1 MRAFCLFVLVATIER
16 VYISFGNPKSC
27 HESRLHILG
36 RRRWQGLRKE
46 WGGDMGSF
54 GPVQVGYTSVVEC
67 SLSPFVAAGLHTEYA
82 MITIRRHVQNVSW
95 FSLVHFRRGK

>member
-1 MRAFCLFVLVATIER
+1 
-16 VYISFGNPKSC
+16 
-27 HESRLHILG
+27 
-36 RRRWQGLRKE
+36 
-46 WGGDMGSF
+46 MGSF